1 MFKDL
6 YKKAND
12 RIPTEDAYLR
22 VMEKVNAKPKTIKYS
37 YGKIAALAAC
47 FILTVSLVS
56 IYEKTAP
63 NTQEPPS
70 PISTENLPTPN
81 AAPDGN
87 GVVQND
93 ITPPEQGIAVVSVTP
108 DPTAEPVATEEPI
121 AGQETEPKQQSVYA
135 KNQGIPENIGV
146 GVAKFTLGEPVTE
159 EAYFEYLGKNVTEAI
174 VLPEGFTNQS
184 SKEHILTL
192 TEGEEFN
199 DRWTFYFASDD
210 GSIFITT
217 TKAPLNVQNILSN
230 EGYLKSSISECDVVI
245 FEEELEK
252 IACFI
257 SGDVGYTVSSYGVSD
272 EDFEKLLTSLIK

>member
-47 FILTVSLVS
+47 FILTVSLISV
-56 IYEKTAP
+56 YEKATDKTEEPFAPITA
-63 NTQEPPS
+63 
-70 PISTENLPTPN
+70 ENLPTPN
-81 AAPDGN
+81 ANPEGN
-87 GVVQND
+87 SVVQNEV
-93 ITPPEQGIAVVSVTP
+93 TPPEQGIAVVNVTP
-108 DPTAEPVATEEPI
+108 DPTAEPVATETPAVTQEP
-121 AGQETEPKQQSVYA
+121 EPKPENVYA

-159 EAYFEYLGKNVTEAI
+159 EAYFEYIGKNVTEAI

-184 SKEHILTL
+184 SKEHVLTL

-199 DRWTFYFASDD
+199 DRWTFYFASEE
-210 GSIFITT
+210 GTIFVTT
-217 TKAPLNVQNILSN
+217 TKAPFNVQSILDN
-230 EGYLKSSISECDVVI
+230 EEYLKSSISECDVVI

>member
-12 RIPTEDAYLR
+12 KIPTEDAYLR
-22 VMEKVNAKPKTIKYS
+22 VMEKVNAAPQKTKYS

-56 IYEKTAP
+56 VYENSGPGQEEPFAPVTAENMPAP
-63 NTQEPPS
+63 NINPEGNEVAQPVANPKEQDVAVVKVTPS
-70 PISTENLPTPN
+70 PSVEP
-81 AAPDGN
+81 
-87 GVVQND
+87 V
-93 ITPPEQGIAVVSVTP
+93 ITPAPTVVPEV
-108 DPTAEPVATEEPI
+108 EPVNAN
-121 AGQETEPKQQSVYA
+121 VYA
-135 KNQGIPENIGV
+135 KNQGIPENIGI

-159 EAYFEYLGKNVTEAI
+159 EAYFEYLGRNVTDGI

-184 SKEHILTL
+184 SKDHVLTL

-199 DRWTFYFASDD
+199 DRWTFYFANEE

-217 TKAPLNVQNILSN
+217 TKSLENVENILGNEEYAKSN
-230 EGYLKSSISECDVVI
+230 ITECDVVI
-245 FEEELEK
+245 FEEELER
-252 IACFI
+252 IACFV
-257 SGDVGYTVSSYGVSD
+257 SGEIGYTVSSYGVLD